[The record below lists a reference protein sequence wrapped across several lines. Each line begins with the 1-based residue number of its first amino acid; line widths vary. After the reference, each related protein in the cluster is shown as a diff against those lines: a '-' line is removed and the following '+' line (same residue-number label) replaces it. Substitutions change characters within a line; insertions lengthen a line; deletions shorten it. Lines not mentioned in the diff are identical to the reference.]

1 MDSLIGKTL
10 DEQYRLDELIG
21 VGGMANVYR
30 AQDLVHDRTVA
41 VKVLREESLNND
53 ELVRRFKN
61 ESKAISI
68 LNHPNIVKV
77 YDVSTSGSL
86 YYIVMEYVEGITLKE
101 YLRRRGQPLTW
112 REAVHFTCQILRALE
127 HAHENGVV
135 HRDIKPQNIMLMAD
149 GSLKIMDF
157 GIARLSRSE
166 CQTMTDKAIGS
177 VHYISPEQAK
187 GDVTDAKADIYSV
200 GVTLYEMLS
209 GRLPFEADSIVSVA
223 MKQIQDTPQP
233 LTQLNPDIPAGLA
246 DITCRAMAKDPA
258 QRYPSAAQMLADI
271 ERFKENPSIRFDTP
285 PADATARNENVVNQT
300 KKGGA
305 QPQGSGAQNGKP
317 PVRKKRRKKHS
328 IVIPVMLGM
337 ALAFALGSAFL
348 CYQIF
353 ATSDNVLFS
362 KKPDVDLVDFVGMT
376 REEVEGNKQYSQDF
390 TLVFEEEY
398 NKNYEVGVIY
408 EQTPRPPKEVKQG
421 QTVTLKVSKG
431 VEYVEVPNVDTLT
444 RDSAQQKMKEVG
456 LNISIRPD
464 RESSAAMNTVTRT
477 DPVAGTQVA
486 RGDTVILY
494 IAQPKIETEREVPNI
509 VGLSLGD
516 ATKALSSANLLL
528 GTATEEYS
536 TTVPEGTII
545 SQSIQQGTK
554 VKMRTK
560 IDYTTSIGKP
570 PVTLRLDSDP
580 ATYFVGE
587 KTTFTATVT
596 GAKAEDVKWDINGT
610 TGSGATFT
618 VQWPKEGNYTV
629 HAEVGGTTAEI
640 TITVQKST
648 KPTPAPTT
656 PPASS
661 GDGDH
666 EE

>member
-1 MDSLIGKTL
+1 M
-10 DEQYRLDELIG
+10 
-21 VGGMANVYR
+21 V
-30 AQDLVHDRTVA
+30 
-41 VKVLREESLNND
+41 
-53 ELVRRFKN
+53 
-61 ESKAISI
+61 
-68 LNHPNIVKV
+68 
-77 YDVSTSGSL
+77 
-86 YYIVMEYVEGITLKE
+86 
-101 YLRRRGQPLTW
+101 W
-112 REAVHFTCQILRALE
+112 
-127 HAHENGVV
+127 
-135 HRDIKPQNIMLMAD
+135 
-149 GSLKIMDF
+149 
-157 GIARLSRSE
+157 
-166 CQTMTDKAIGS
+166 
-177 VHYISPEQAK
+177 HYISPEQAK

-300 KKGGA
+300 KKGGT
-305 QPQGSGAQNGKP
+305 QPQGGAQKGKTP
-317 PVRKKRRKKHS
+317 ARKKRPKKHS

-353 ATSDNVLFS
+353 ATSENILFS

-494 IAQPKIETEREVPNI
+494 IAQPKIETEREVPTI
-509 VGLSLGD
+509 TGLSLGD
-516 ATKALSSANLLL
+516 ATKALSAANLLL

-545 SQSIQQGTK
+545 SQSIQPGTK

-560 IDYTTSIGKP
+560 IDYTISLGKP

-587 KTTFTATVT
+587 RTTFTPTSARTV
-596 GAKAEDVKWDINGT
+596 
-610 TGSGATFT
+610 
-618 VQWPKEGNYTV
+618 
-629 HAEVGGTTAEI
+629 
-640 TITVQKST
+640 
-648 KPTPAPTT
+648 
-656 PPASS
+656 
-661 GDGDH
+661 
-666 EE
+666 